1 MNEIITLID
10 CLSVELTKK
19 KELNHFRIIIHAI
32 LTMNN
37 RITMKGLSRWSDK
50 GGSYSTINRFFHTK
64 FDWLKIN
71 WVIIKTYLKKK
82 NTFILGGDEVV
93 VTKSGKKT
101 FGIDRF
107 FHSTQNQ
114 VVKGISFLNISLI
127 DVDTGK
133 AWNILMK
140 QITKENKEGC
150 VKDRSGKKNDENKD
164 KEKRKVGRPKG
175 STNKDKSKV
184 QLSTYFKFVQDTITV
199 VLNTI
204 NKFINIT
211 YFVFDGE
218 FGNNNAAQ
226 MILQKGLQLI
236 SKLRHDSALYFKY
249 EGENKRKKYGDKIDY
264 DNIPDKYLVE
274 TKTGKKGFI
283 TKIFQIEML
292 HKTFPKSLNIV
303 IIVKSDTKNNRK
315 SHVVLFSTDLNLG
328 YENLIKYYSL
338 RFQIEFIFRDAKQHW
353 GLEDFMNIKEEPVN
367 NFANLSTFMVN
378 FSYLIREKLGDEK
391 MSIINLKL
399 RFHGMKYVDKVL
411 KLLPKKPDDISLNQ
425 IYDEIANIGS
435 IEKEKKAS

>member
-1 MNEIITLID
+1 
-10 CLSVELTKK
+10 
-19 KELNHFRIIIHAI
+19 
-32 LTMNN
+32 
-37 RITMKGLSRWSDK
+37 
-50 GGSYSTINRFFHTK
+50 
-64 FDWLKIN
+64 
-71 WVIIKTYLKKK
+71 
-82 NTFILGGDEVV
+82 
-93 VTKSGKKT
+93 
-101 FGIDRF
+101 
-107 FHSTQNQ
+107 
-114 VVKGISFLNISLI
+114 
-127 DVDTGK
+127 
-133 AWNILMK
+133 MK

-150 VKDRSGKKNDENKD
+150 AKDRSGKKNDKNEN

-184 QLSTYFKFVQDTITV
+184 KLSKYFSFVQDTLTE
-199 VLNTI
+199 VLNII
-204 NKFINIT
+204 NKSINIT

-236 SKLRHDSALYFKY
+236 SKLRQDSALYFKY
-249 EGENKRKKYGDKIDY
+249 KGENKRKKYGDKIDY
-264 DNIPDKYLVE
+264 DNIPDKYLVKRE
-274 TKTGKKGFI
+274 TDKNGLI
-283 TKIFQIEML
+283 TKIFQMEML
-292 HKTFPKSLNIV
+292 HKTFPKPLNIV
-303 IIVKSDTKNNRK
+303 VIVKFDAKNNRK
-315 SHVVLFSTDLNLG
+315 SHVVLFSTDLKLV

-353 GLEDFMNIKEEPVN
+353 GLEDFMNIKEKPVN

-378 FSYLIREKLGDEK
+378 FSYLMREKFGDEK

-425 IYDEIANIGS
+425 IYNEIANIGS